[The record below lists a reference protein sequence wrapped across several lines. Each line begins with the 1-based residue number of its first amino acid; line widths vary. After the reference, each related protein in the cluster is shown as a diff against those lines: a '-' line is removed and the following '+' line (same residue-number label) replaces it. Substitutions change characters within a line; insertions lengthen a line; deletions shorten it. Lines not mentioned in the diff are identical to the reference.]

1 MGVPDRTEVSSKVFT
16 VPNLISFIRL
26 AFIPLFLWLIWQ
38 GEMLI
43 GFVVL
48 LVAVSTDFVDGLL
61 ARRLGQIS
69 RLGQVLD
76 PLADRLFIAAAVVAL
91 GITEVVPVWLV
102 VVLLGRDVLLGIGAA
117 IFSRWGLGV
126 LPVKWMGKWATFA
139 LLLALPMFFLATAFP
154 TIEFILSPYA
164 WSMALAGAGLYWW
177 SGFQYL
183 FEALREARRGGPTAS
198 TRPVR

>member
-1 MGVPDRTEVSSKVFT
+1 MPDSTEVSSRVLT
-16 VPNLISFIRL
+16 IPNVVSFIRL
-26 AFIPLFLWLIWQ
+26 AFIPLFLWLIWE
-38 GEMLI
+38 GANLL

-69 RLGQVLD
+69 KLGQVLD

-91 GITEVVPVWLV
+91 GIADVVPLWLV
-102 VVLLGRDVLLGIGAA
+102 LLLLGRDVLLGIGSA
-117 IFSRWGLGV
+117 IFSRWGVGV

-139 LLLALPMFFLATAFP
+139 LLLALPMFFLAVVFP
-154 TIEFILSPYA
+154 QIEFILSPYA
-164 WSMALAGAGLYWW
+164 WAMALAGTGLYWW

-183 FEALREARRGGPTAS
+183 FEALRSAKKGGQRGSA
-198 TRPVR
+198 RPVR